1 MNIVNEKGGVTLY
14 LFIFQLSFINLQY
27 YLMKSKSNQTIAY
40 DFKTRDIKVL
50 KKLLPY
56 LIKMRARVIWAVSFL
71 MLAKLANVAVPLA
84 LKEIVDSL
92 DQTNLVLILPIGM
105 LLAYGLLRLASSLF
119 NELRDAI
126 FAKVRY
132 HAMNLIA
139 IGVFKHL
146 HTLDLSF
153 HLDRRIGGITRDI
166 DRGTQSVST
175 LLSIFVFNILP
186 SLFEICLVIGIL
198 WLNYNL
204 LFAGVSLLT
213 VVFYVVLTFA
223 ITTWRMKYRYQM
235 NDMQSEANTN
245 AVDSLIN
252 YETVKYFNQE
262 KFEVDRYGETMQRWE
277 NLATK
282 SFTSMTALNFV
293 QGAVIAIGVTII
305 LIMAAQ
311 GVVNSTLSLG
321 DLIMIQALLLQLF
334 IPLGGLGIIYRQ
346 IKHNFI
352 DMNNMFDLL
361 ERSSKVTDIEN
372 AKDLIVTQ
380 GEVKFNN
387 VTFAYP
393 GKDEVLKNI
402 NFTLKPGQKI
412 AIVGPSGAGKSTLAK
427 LLFRFYDISS
437 GEITIDQQDIKLFTQ
452 DSVRRSMGVVPQ
464 DPVMF
469 NETIFYNIA
478 YGRAGASEEE
488 VKRAAKLSFIDSFID
503 SLPEG
508 YGTLVGER
516 GLKLSGGEKQ
526 RLAIAR
532 VLLKNPQ
539 ILIFDEATSALD
551 SYSEKMVQKALV
563 SLAHKHSTIVI
574 AHRLSTIVDAD
585 QIIVLENG
593 IIAEQG
599 KHQELL
605 DLNGQYAR
613 LWEIQANKKALS
625 DS

>member
-1 MNIVNEKGGVTLY
+1 
-14 LFIFQLSFINLQY
+14 
-27 YLMKSKSNQTIAY
+27 MKSKSNQTIAY

-92 DQTNLVLILPIGM
+92 DQTNLVLILPLGM

-139 IGVFKHL
+139 LGVFKHL

-186 SLFEICLVIGIL
+186 TVFEICLVIGIL

-213 VVFYVVLTFA
+213 VFFYVALTFA

-262 KFEVDRYGETMQRWE
+262 KFEVDRYGDTMQRWE

-311 GVVNSTLSLG
+311 GVVNQSLSLG

-334 IPLGGLGIIYRQ
+334 LPLGGLGIIYRQ

-361 ERSSKVTDIEN
+361 ERSSKVTDVEN
-372 AKDLIVTQ
+372 ASNLTVTQ
-380 GEVKFNN
+380 GEVQFDN

-393 GKDEVLKNI
+393 GKEAVLKNI

-437 GEITIDQQDIKLFTQ
+437 GQISIDQQDIKLLKQ
-452 DSVRRSMGVVPQ
+452 DSVRSAMGVVPQ

-469 NETIFYNIA
+469 NESIYYNIA
-478 YGRAGASEEE
+478 YGRSGATEAE
-488 VKRAAKLSFIDSFID
+488 VKRAAELSFIDSFID
-503 SLPEG
+503 SLPQG
-508 YGTLVGER
+508 YETLVGER

-585 QIIVLENG
+585 QIIVLDNAS
-593 IIAEQG
+593 IAEQG
-599 KHQELL
+599 KHQDLL
-605 DLNGQYAR
+605 DLNGKYAR
-613 LWEIQANKKALS
+613 LWEIQANKKTPSELN
-625 DS
+625 

>member
-1 MNIVNEKGGVTLY
+1 
-14 LFIFQLSFINLQY
+14 
-27 YLMKSKSNQTIAY
+27 MKLKSNQTIAY

-56 LIKMRARVIWAVSFL
+56 LIKMRVRVIWAVSFL

-139 IGVFKHL
+139 LGVFKHL

-213 VVFYVVLTFA
+213 VIFYVVLTFA

-311 GVVNSTLSLG
+311 GVVNNTLSLG

-361 ERSSKVTDIEN
+361 ERSSKVTDVEN
-372 AKDLIVTQ
+372 ATELKVTQ

-393 GKDEVLKNI
+393 GKEAVLKNI

-412 AIVGPSGAGKSTLAK
+412 AIVGSSGAGKSTLAK

-508 YGTLVGER
+508 YDTLVGER

-551 SYSEKMVQKALV
+551 SYSEKMVQKALL

-593 IIAEQG
+593 VIVEQG

-605 DLNGQYAR
+605 DLKGQYSR
-613 LWEIQANKKALS
+613 LWEIQANKKTLQ
-625 DS
+625 

>member
-1 MNIVNEKGGVTLY
+1 
-14 LFIFQLSFINLQY
+14 
-27 YLMKSKSNQTIAY
+27 MKLKSNQTIAY

-139 IGVFKHL
+139 LGVFKHL

-213 VVFYVVLTFA
+213 VIFYVVLTFA

-361 ERSSKVTDIEN
+361 ERSSKVTDVEN
-372 AKDLIVTQ
+372 ATELKVTQ

-393 GKDEVLKNI
+393 GKEAVLKNI

-412 AIVGPSGAGKSTLAK
+412 AIVGSSGAGKSTLAK

-488 VKRAAKLSFIDSFID
+488 VKRAAKLSFIDTFID

-508 YGTLVGER
+508 YDTLVGER

-593 IIAEQG
+593 VIAEQG
-599 KHQELL
+599 KHQKLL

>member
-1 MNIVNEKGGVTLY
+1 
-14 LFIFQLSFINLQY
+14 
-27 YLMKSKSNQTIAY
+27 MKLKSNQTIAY

-139 IGVFKHL
+139 LGVFKHL

-361 ERSSKVTDIEN
+361 ERSSKVTDVEN
-372 AKDLIVTQ
+372 ATELKVTQ

-393 GKDEVLKNI
+393 GKEAVLKNI

-412 AIVGPSGAGKSTLAK
+412 AIVGSSGAGKSTLAK

-508 YGTLVGER
+508 YDTLVGER

-551 SYSEKMVQKALV
+551 SYSEKMVQKALL

-593 IIAEQG
+593 VIVEQG

-605 DLNGQYAR
+605 DLQGQYSR
-613 LWEIQANKKALS
+613 LWEIQANKKTLQ
-625 DS
+625 

>member
-1 MNIVNEKGGVTLY
+1 
-14 LFIFQLSFINLQY
+14 
-27 YLMKSKSNQTIAY
+27 MKLKSNQTIAY

-139 IGVFKHL
+139 LGVFKHL

-213 VVFYVVLTFA
+213 VIFYVVLTFA

-293 QGAVIAIGVTII
+293 QGAVIAVGVTII

-361 ERSSKVTDIEN
+361 ERSSKVTDVEN
-372 AKDLIVTQ
+372 ATELKVTQ

-393 GKDEVLKNI
+393 GKEAVLKNI

-412 AIVGPSGAGKSTLAK
+412 AIVGSSGAGKSTLAK

-508 YGTLVGER
+508 YDTLVGER

-551 SYSEKMVQKALV
+551 SYSEKMVQKALL

-593 IIAEQG
+593 VIVEQG

-605 DLNGQYAR
+605 DLKGQYSR
-613 LWEIQANKKALS
+613 LWEIQANKKTLQ
-625 DS
+625 

>member
-1 MNIVNEKGGVTLY
+1 
-14 LFIFQLSFINLQY
+14 
-27 YLMKSKSNQTIAY
+27 MKLKSNQTIAY

-139 IGVFKHL
+139 LGVFKHL

-361 ERSSKVTDIEN
+361 ERSSKVTDVEN
-372 AKDLIVTQ
+372 ATELKVTQ

-393 GKDEVLKNI
+393 GKEAVLKNI

-412 AIVGPSGAGKSTLAK
+412 AIVGSSGAGKSTLAK

-508 YGTLVGER
+508 YDTLVGER

-593 IIAEQG
+593 VIVEQG

-605 DLNGQYAR
+605 DLKGQYSR
-613 LWEIQANKKALS
+613 LWEIQANKKTLQ
-625 DS
+625 

>member
-1 MNIVNEKGGVTLY
+1 
-14 LFIFQLSFINLQY
+14 
-27 YLMKSKSNQTIAY
+27 MKSKSNQTIAY

-139 IGVFKHL
+139 LGVFKHL

-213 VVFYVVLTFA
+213 VIFYVVLTFA

-361 ERSSKVTDIEN
+361 ERSSKVTDVEN
-372 AKDLIVTQ
+372 ATELKVTQ

-393 GKDEVLKNI
+393 GKESVLKNI
-402 NFTLKPGQKI
+402 NFTIKPGQKI
-412 AIVGPSGAGKSTLAK
+412 AIVGSSGAGKSTLAK

-508 YGTLVGER
+508 YDTLVGER

-551 SYSEKMVQKALV
+551 SYSEKMVQKALL

-593 IIAEQG
+593 VIVEQG

-605 DLNGQYAR
+605 DLKGQYSR
-613 LWEIQANKKALS
+613 LWEIQANKKTLQ
-625 DS
+625 

>member
-1 MNIVNEKGGVTLY
+1 
-14 LFIFQLSFINLQY
+14 
-27 YLMKSKSNQTIAY
+27 MKLKSNQTIAY

-139 IGVFKHL
+139 LGVFKHL

-361 ERSSKVTDIEN
+361 ERSSKVTDVEN
-372 AKDLIVTQ
+372 AAELKVTQ

-393 GKDEVLKNI
+393 GKEAVLKNI

-412 AIVGPSGAGKSTLAK
+412 AIVGSSGAGKSTLAK

-478 YGRAGASEEE
+478 YGRASASEEE

-508 YGTLVGER
+508 YDTLVGER

-551 SYSEKMVQKALV
+551 SYSEKMVQKALL

-593 IIAEQG
+593 VIVEQG

-605 DLNGQYAR
+605 DLKGQYSR
-613 LWEIQANKKALS
+613 LWEIQANKKTLQ
-625 DS
+625 